1 MGMGMGMGRVMTETS
16 NLLRLS
22 NWLSPAFP
30 IGAFSYSS
38 GLESAVADKL
48 VTSADDLREWLSD
61 LLAHGALRND
71 AVFVSLGWQG
81 ADDITRL
88 NEANTLAN
96 ALAGSASRYLEIT
109 AQGDSFLQA
118 VSEWG
123 ITFDLE
129 CPPAYPVVFGAAACR
144 AAIGQQ
150 SVIAMFL
157 NAVITN
163 QIQTAIRLNITGQ
176 KEGVALLAGQEAE
189 LESIS
194 DSLLDAGADDLGST
208 AMIAEIAAMN
218 HDGLHSRIFRS

>member
-1 MGMGMGMGRVMTETS
+1 MDMGMGRVMTETS

-109 AQGDSFLQA
+109 AQGDAFLQA

-144 AAIGQQ
+144 AAIVQQ

-157 NAVITN
+157 NAAITN
-163 QIQTAIRLNITGQ
+163 QIQAAIRLNITGQ
-176 KEGVALLAGQEAE
+176 KEGVALLAGQELE